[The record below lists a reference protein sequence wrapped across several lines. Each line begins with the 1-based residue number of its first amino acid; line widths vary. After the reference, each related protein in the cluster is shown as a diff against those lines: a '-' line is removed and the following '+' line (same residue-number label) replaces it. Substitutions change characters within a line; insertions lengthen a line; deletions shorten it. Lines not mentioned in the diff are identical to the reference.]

1 MIENNLNSYN
11 ADTLS
16 KKIPF
21 KIKIGYSLGG
31 TGDAIAYDFIG
42 SFLLFFLTDLAG
54 ISPAIAGT
62 IIGVAVIWDAITDP
76 IIGMLSDRSKSKH
89 GKKRPFLIG
98 SAIPLALIMML
109 LFHTVSFDGNA
120 KVAYYLIFAILFWTA
135 YTTFNIPY
143 FSLGGCLTTDTDERT
158 KIRSV
163 AQVFNFIGVF
173 FASAVPTFL
182 VGMFQKAG
190 NSDAASWQY
199 AVIII
204 GTIAA
209 ISIII
214 SWNATRGYE
223 LNIEEGT
230 KQNKNN
236 IFKEIKEV
244 MCIKPYLNVIF
255 SQLLFYASYT
265 ISSASILYFTE
276 NNLGMGETEASL
288 IYTGITVG
296 GIIVASL
303 LGPVAVKFDKRSVY
317 IACMF
322 IGGGIMIVGK
332 FLPIE
337 SLWAAVLFA
346 AVINIGSAGHWTLS
360 YTLLYDIF
368 EIDEFRSG
376 VRREG
381 FLMAYFSFCG
391 KLGGALAGFLT
402 GWILELAH
410 YNAALEVQSPEVLSS
425 IKSLFTL
432 WPGFFC
438 LAAGVVIML
447 YPVKRENFKLL
458 LKNLELKR
466 QGKEY
471 TTEGFER
478 LIK

>member
-1 MIENNLNSYN
+1 MSQNNLNDLN
-11 ADTLS
+11 R
-16 KKIPF
+16 KIPF
-21 KIKIGYSLGG
+21 KTNVGYSLGG

-62 IIGVAVIWDAITDP
+62 IISVAVIWDAITDP
-76 IIGMLSDRSKSKH
+76 IIGMLSDKNKSKY

-98 SAIPLALIMML
+98 SAIPLGVIMML
-109 LFHTVSFDGNA
+109 LFHCVSFDGNA
-120 KVAYYLIFAILFWTA
+120 KVAYYVIFAILFWTA

-143 FSLGGCLTTDTDERT
+143 FALGGCLSTNTDERT

-182 VGMFQKAG
+182 IGMFQKAG
-190 NSDAASWQY
+190 HNEADSWQY

-204 GTIAA
+204 GAIAA
-209 ISIII
+209 IAILI

-223 LNIEEGT
+223 LNITEST
-230 KQNKNN
+230 DSSHDN

-244 MCIKPYLNVIF
+244 ICIKPYLNVII

-265 ISSASILYFTE
+265 ISSASVLYFTE
-276 NNLGMGETEASL
+276 NNLGLGETEASL
-288 IYTGITVG
+288 IYTGITAG
-296 GIIVASL
+296 GIIVAAL
-303 LGPVAVKFDKRSVY
+303 LGPVAVKFDKRSAY

-322 IGGGIMIVGK
+322 IGGGIMVVGK

-337 SLWAAVLFA
+337 SLAIAVLFA

-360 YTLLYDIF
+360 YTLLYDVF

-376 VRREG
+376 KRREG

-391 KLGGALAGFLT
+391 KLGGAFAGFLT
-402 GWILELAH
+402 GWILELAN
-410 YNAALEVQSPEVLSS
+410 YSAGAATQSPEVLAS

-432 WPGFFC
+432 WPGLFC
-438 LAAGVVIML
+438 LAAGVVIVL
-447 YPVKRENFKLL
+447 YPGNKTRMTLL

-471 TTEGFER
+471 TTEGFEK